1 MGNLLRVLNDRG
13 SVPKIDF
20 FVDFESKCTT
30 TYAVFISHPSPH
42 TYLPP
47 SLPPPLTPSPLTL
60 AAQPTPGETMVH
72 GRVATVLSRAPEIL
86 TDLRNYEG
94 AGEFIREVTT
104 KYCITQCTSSHLC
117 CMCMTCS
124 AHTVVRGKRVTDHL
138 KDKAG

>member
-30 TYAVFISHPSPH
+30 TYAVFVSHPSPH

-47 SLPPPLTPSPLTL
+47 PLPPSLPPPSPLTL

-72 GRVATVLSRAPEIL
+72 GKVAAVLSRAPEIL
-86 TDLRNYEG
+86 ADLRNYKG
-94 AGEFIREVTT
+94 AGEFIREVTA
-104 KYCITQCTSSHLC
+104 KYCITQCTSSQEC
-117 CMCMTCS
+117 
-124 AHTVVRGKRVTDHL
+124 A
-138 KDKAG
+138 